1 MKEPLWARD
10 GGSLAASPLQGVG
23 TSTYPPPAASGRTA
37 LTPVIRLPSS
47 PQGASAPSRNR
58 AASVS
63 HRVVGRA
70 WIFVCV
76 CARSQLPSAAFLV
89 VCDHHQLNPPHR
101 ARPGAG
107 DGRWRR
113 RLHCRRPAAA
123 RPDACRRRTAHTRP
137 PNPSRHP
144 VRRRGTAQVG
154 CRSSSVAFGCPWS
167 PPVRLGILSLTCVAW
182 LVRAWPLDFTVGGF
196 AFVMR
201 LARGRTSPGQKGSTL
216 FQWPCCGLAGGQR
229 SPVESSPAAAP
240 GAHLGGHQPQE
251 G

>member
-89 VCDHHQLNPPHR
+89 VCDHHQLNRLIERDRVLVMAAGAAACIAAVLQQQGPTLAAAGPPTPARQIHHATR
-101 ARPGAG
+101 CAAAEQPRSAVGRRRSLSAARGARPF
-107 DGRWRR
+107 DW
-113 RLHCRRPAAA
+113 
-123 RPDACRRRTAHTRP
+123 
-137 PNPSRHP
+137 
-144 VRRRGTAQVG
+144 
-154 CRSSSVAFGCPWS
+154 
-167 PPVRLGILSLTCVAW
+167 
-182 LVRAWPLDFTVGGF
+182 
-196 AFVMR
+196 
-201 LARGRTSPGQKGSTL
+201 
-216 FQWPCCGLAGGQR
+216 
-229 SPVESSPAAAP
+229 ESYR
-240 GAHLGGHQPQE
+240 
-251 G
+251 